1 MAKMT
6 STARTGWILCRI
18 WSQRYSMEIMKRVKK
33 KALDLQ
39 GQTEIL
45 KLPER
50 SETGSQNNL
59 QRM

>member
-1 MAKMT
+1 
-6 STARTGWILCRI
+6 
-18 WSQRYSMEIMKRVKK
+18 MEFGVSITRIMKRVKK

-50 SETGSQNNL
+50 SETGSENNL